1 MKLIKHTLLTTS
13 AFLLMSMHTYAAEMK
28 IGVIDQQIALFG
40 TNYAAKEFEELQNS
54 DEFKEVQEEAQQKVN
69 EAQKLQ
75 EKGQKD
81 GPTMS
86 EQEKQEMGLKLQSL
100 SQDIKFLNEK
110 LNQFVGQTRQL
121 IVQAQS
127 EKYSLVVT
135 ELIRAKGITLLLYGG
150 QESQVVGYHDKSYD
164 ITQDVI
170 DAMNEKED

>member
-1 MKLIKHTLLTTS
+1 MKLIKHTLLTFTT
-13 AFLLMSMHTYAAEMK
+13 LLFMSVPAYAADIK
-28 IGVIDQQIALFG
+28 IGVIDQQVALFG

-54 DEFKEVQEEAQQKVN
+54 DEFKEVQEEAQAKVN

-86 EQEKQEMGLKLQSL
+86 DEEKQEMGLKLQSL

-110 LNQFVGQTRQL
+110 LNQFVAQQRQL
-121 IVQAQS
+121 ILQAQG
-127 EKYSLVVT
+127 EKYRIVVT

-150 QESQVVGYHDKSYD
+150 QESQVGYHDQSYD